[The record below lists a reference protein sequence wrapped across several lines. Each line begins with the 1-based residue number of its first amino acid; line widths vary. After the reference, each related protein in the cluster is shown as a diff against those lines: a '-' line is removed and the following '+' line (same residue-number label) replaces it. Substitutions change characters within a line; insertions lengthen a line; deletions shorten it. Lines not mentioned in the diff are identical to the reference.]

1 MCFEDD
7 WFQER
12 LLLFILTYRVKNSR
26 LIDFIYYL
34 PSTIAKFHPHILQPG
49 LPKLHFVKYLA
60 EFCDLLCNSLV
71 EHSSQNSSFSG
82 KVHPIHHSVQLSIFQ
97 FFRIFTMNYEF
108 RILPTT
114 YLPMYL
120 AFDNH
125 IINIQ
130 NIPSSILIFA
140 FSSDIICVCMDY
152 TLHLMR
158 LKNVHTYLIK
168 NTYYLNYNVWY
179 EKI

>member
-1 MCFEDD
+1 
-7 WFQER
+7 
-12 LLLFILTYRVKNSR
+12 
-26 LIDFIYYL
+26 
-34 PSTIAKFHPHILQPG
+34 
-49 LPKLHFVKYLA
+49 
-60 EFCDLLCNSLV
+60 
-71 EHSSQNSSFSG
+71 
-82 KVHPIHHSVQLSIFQ
+82 
-97 FFRIFTMNYEF
+97 MNYEF